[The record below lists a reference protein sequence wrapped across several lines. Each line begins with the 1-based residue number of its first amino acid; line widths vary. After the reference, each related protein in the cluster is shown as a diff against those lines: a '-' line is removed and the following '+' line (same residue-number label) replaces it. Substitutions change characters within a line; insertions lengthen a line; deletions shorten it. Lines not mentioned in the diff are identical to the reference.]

1 MTCCQEVFVPAGA
14 YCIASLAARSRDPTA
29 FSSAHHTTRSF
40 GRLCKSAT
48 DARKLPSL
56 CMADQKSA
64 EPKTLEFRIEVTVG
78 KTTATVTLTLKSTAV
93 VADVQTKIVTDQP
106 PRDER

>member
-1 MTCCQEVFVPAGA
+1 
-14 YCIASLAARSRDPTA
+14 
-29 FSSAHHTTRSF
+29 
-40 GRLCKSAT
+40 
-48 DARKLPSL
+48 
-56 CMADQKSA
+56 MADQKSA
-64 EPKTLEFRIEVTVG
+64 EPKTLEFRIEVT

>member
-1 MTCCQEVFVPAGA
+1 
-14 YCIASLAARSRDPTA
+14 
-29 FSSAHHTTRSF
+29 
-40 GRLCKSAT
+40 
-48 DARKLPSL
+48 
-56 CMADQKSA
+56 MADQKSA

-78 KTTATVTLTLKSTAV
+78 KTAATVTLTLKSTAV